1 MLVIADSS
9 ALIALSICNCLDILD
24 NLFNSVKVPKSVF
37 DELIKPRKPQAEAL
51 YTYLHDKVITIDST
65 SFVISAGGLGRGEL
79 DAMVLC
85 KQMNANYLLIDD
97 KRARKIAQLNGIPIM
112 GSLGVLLFA
121 KQRGLLKSIKPA
133 IVTLQSSDIH
143 FSDKL
148 IEKALQLAGE

>member
-1 MLVIADSS
+1 
-9 ALIALSICNCLDILD
+9 
-24 NLFNSVKVPKSVF
+24 
-37 DELIKPRKPQAEAL
+37 
-51 YTYLHDKVITIDST
+51 
-65 SFVISAGGLGRGEL
+65 
-79 DAMVLC
+79 MVLC